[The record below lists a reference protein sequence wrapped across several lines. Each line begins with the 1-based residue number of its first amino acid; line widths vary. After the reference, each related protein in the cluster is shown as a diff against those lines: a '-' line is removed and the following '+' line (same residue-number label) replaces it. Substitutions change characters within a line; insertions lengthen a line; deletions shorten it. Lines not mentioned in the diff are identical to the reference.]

1 MKKKYR
7 EITVDGQVYAWR
19 THHGDYDYDGNFLTI
34 WQNGQKTYAEFTKVH
49 PITPK
54 YVAEVIK
61 FNNLLI
67 KNDLI

>member
-1 MKKKYR
+1 
-7 EITVDGQVYAWR
+7 VYAWR
-19 THHGDYDYDGNFLTI
+19 TRNGDYDYSGNFLTI
-34 WQNGQKTYAEFTKVH
+34 WVDRQKIYAEFTKVH
-49 PITPK
+49 PVTPK

>member
-19 THHGDYDYDGNFLTI
+19 AHRGDYDYNDTYLTI
-34 WQNGQKTYAEFTKVH
+34 WVDRQKIYAEFTKVH

-54 YVAEVIK
+54 YVADVIK